1 MEKESPPVVRKSLV
15 SWIISKNTWLQVV
28 LVITAI
34 FAVFANVF
42 PLEMQRRIINNAI
55 NLRKFDLLVFY
66 CGLYLIAVIAA
77 SMLKYLINILQ
88 NIIGQRTPA
97 EAFSS
102 RSTISRSKRCSG
114 DRDALCLQMPRFG
127 DDFGQFVKPLF
138 GLAARKGA
146 CSAGPPI

>member
-1 MEKESPPVVRKSLV
+1 MLPEINEIGIHPLLKNKEKITMAEAHALVVHKSLI

-42 PLEMQRRIINNAI
+42 PLEMQRRIINDAI

-77 SMLKYLINILQ
+77 SMLKV
-88 NIIGQRTPA
+88 
-97 EAFSS
+97 
-102 RSTISRSKRCSG
+102 C
-114 DRDALCLQMPRFG
+114 
-127 DDFGQFVKPLF
+127 
-138 GLAARKGA
+138 
-146 CSAGPPI
+146 